1 MQCCEGNF
9 VQSKPVVYL
18 KSCKA
23 SITDKENNDYK
34 SRVWTWDI
42 TRKEDNFCYVGDI
55 FWIQM
60 DSAVMAIVTAVWKQ
74 FHEDLLIMSMSSLD
88 VTNYYTIYITVGFC

>member
-1 MQCCEGNF
+1 
-9 VQSKPVVYL
+9 
-18 KSCKA
+18 
-23 SITDKENNDYK
+23 
-34 SRVWTWDI
+34 
-42 TRKEDNFCYVGDI
+42 
-55 FWIQM
+55 M